1 MTSQKLN
8 QRQTRQVLYLS
19 QFDFTFKYIPEKSI
33 GKANELSR
41 RLDQQERVKNNNQDQ
56 MLIKPEWIKRME
68 ILVEKNNLRK
78 KIKKA
83 QKKHKK
89 VVKVVEKLK
98 KTRMKTL
105 RDEK

>member
-1 MTSQKLN
+1 M
-8 QRQTRQVLYLS
+8 
-19 QFDFTFKYIPEKSI
+19 
-33 GKANELSR
+33 
-41 RLDQQERVKNNNQDQ
+41 KNNNQDQ

>member
-19 QFDFTFKYIPEKSI
+19 QFDFTLKHIPEKSI
-33 GKANELSR
+33 EKANKLSR
-41 RLDQQERVKNNNQDQ
+41 KLDQQERVKNNNQDQ
-56 MLIKPEWIKRME
+56 MLIKPGWIKRMK
-68 ILVEKNNLRK
+68 ILVKKNNLRK

-89 VVKVVEKLK
+89 VVKAVKKLK
-98 KTRMKTL
+98 KIRMKTL
-105 RDEK
+105 R